1 MKLNANQLPQKL
13 KQSLEL
19 FYWVSGDEPLIA
31 DECADLIR
39 QAARKQGVVEREIFE
54 VDGRFKWAQIVDAN
68 QAVSLFG
75 DRKMIE
81 LRLTGKLN
89 AEGQKALAA
98 YFEQPNPDNILLMVS
113 PKIEAAS
120 TKTKWF
126 KNLEKNAQWMPIW
139 PIGVAQ
145 LPAWLSDRLKQK
157 GLGID
162 QDALQLLVEKVD
174 GNLLA
179 GKQEIE
185 KLMLIAKGSNIDL
198 QTVMNSVA
206 DSARYNVF
214 DLSEAVLKND
224 HKRAFKI
231 LQGLQGE
238 AVEPT
243 IILWALSKDIRV
255 MSMLKYASNHGQNT
269 KAVFTAQRIW
279 DAQQAL
285 YSKALKQRSLND
297 LQQMV
302 RYCGLIDKTIKGQFN
317 GNVWQQFDALIFAW
331 FNAQGMVMLN
341 QALDVS

>member
-1 MKLNANQLPQKL
+1 MKVNANQLPAKL

-19 FYWVSGDEPLIA
+19 FYWVSGDEPLLV
-31 DECADLIR
+31 DECCDQIR
-39 QAARKQGVVEREIFE
+39 QAARAKGVVEREVFE
-54 VDGRFKWAQIVDAN
+54 VDGRFKWAQVIEAN

-98 YFEQPNPDNILLMVS
+98 YFEQPNPDNVLLLVC
-113 PKIEAAS
+113 PKIESAS

-126 KNLEKNAQWMPIW
+126 KTLEKHAQWIALW
-139 PIGVAQ
+139 PIAIAQ
-145 LPAWLSDRLKQK
+145 LPAWINDRIKSK
-157 GLGID
+157 GLTID
-162 QDALQLLVEKVD
+162 QEALQLLVEKVD

-185 KLMLIAKGSNIDL
+185 KLVLIAQGSNIDL
-198 QTVMNSVA
+198 QTVINSVA

-214 DLSEAVLKND
+214 DLSESMLKND
-224 HKRAFKI
+224 VKRSFKI

-255 MSMLKYASNHGQNT
+255 LSMLKYAANHGQPTNQ
-269 KAVFTAQRIW
+269 VFTSQRIW
-279 DAQQAL
+279 DAQQVLYNRAL
-285 YSKALKQRSLND
+285 GQKSLND

-302 RYCGLIDKTIKGQFN
+302 RFCGLIDRTIKGQFK
-317 GNVWQQFDALIFAW
+317 GNVWQQFEALIFAW
-331 FNAQGMVMLN
+331 FNVQGMIMLN